1 MSDSNKYTGEGQ
13 ALVVREKCKQLK
25 SFTSS
30 YSWEFADPTE
40 YSIFSKINYENSIIG
55 KRTLSAVT
63 SPYNNP
69 NSATWSEL
77 SSDGLLNFYA
87 NYYIDFD
94 DDELIVVKITG
105 IYKKCNY
112 SSREIDYLVPTTTNA
127 ATREL
132 VKKKSG
138 SSEEFHK
145 LLESDPELNKS
156 YLNLKAKLTK

>member
-1 MSDSNKYTGEGQ
+1 MPDSHKYTGEGQ

-25 SFTSS
+25 PFTSS
-30 YSWEFADPTE
+30 YSWEFPNPPE
-40 YSIFSKINYENSIIG
+40 YSAFFKINYENSIIG
-55 KRTLSAVT
+55 KRTLSAIPTPYYV
-63 SPYNNP
+63 PYNAFWNKI
-69 NSATWSEL
+69 
-77 SSDGLLNFYA
+77 SSDGLLNFYTS
-87 NYYIDFD
+87 YYTDYESLD
-94 DDELIVVKITG
+94 WVVVIITG

-112 SSREIDYLVPTTTNA
+112 SSRDLDYLVPTTTNA

-156 YLNLKAKLTK
+156 YLNLKAKLKK